1 MKYEFNNENLDK
13 IMQDFG
19 KLTLSAKKEKI
30 IEDLKFL
37 IDYQAKLCELNNKRL
52 NSIDSKDIEFFNSKL
67 SSEDD
72 FLDTIYT
79 YLYILKSAN
88 YDFINALSQNM
99 MQINDMCQ
107 Q

>member
-19 KLTLSAKKEKI
+19 KLTLSSKKEKI

-72 FLDTIYT
+72 FLGTIYT

-99 MQINDMCQ
+99 MQINDMWQ

>member
-19 KLTLSAKKEKI
+19 KLTLSSKKEKI

-88 YDFINALSQNM
+88 YDFINALSQNIA
-99 MQINDMCQ
+99 INIPVVS
-107 Q
+107 

>member
-19 KLTLSAKKEKI
+19 NLTLSSKKEKI

-67 SSEDD
+67 SSEND

-99 MQINDMCQ
+99 IQINDMWQ

>member
-13 IMQDFG
+13 IMQDFR
-19 KLTLSAKKEKI
+19 KLTLSSKKEKI

-99 MQINDMCQ
+99 MQINDMWQ

>member
-1 MKYEFNNENLDK
+1 MKYEFNKENLDK

-19 KLTLSAKKEKI
+19 KLTLSSKKEKI

-37 IDYQAKLCELNNKRL
+37 IDYQAKLCELNGKRL
-52 NSIDSKDIEFFNSKL
+52 NSIDSKKTEIFTANH

-72 FLDTIYT
+72 FLDTVYA

-88 YDFINALSQNM
+88 YDFVSALSQNM
-99 MQINDMCQ
+99 MQINDIW
-107 Q
+107 

>member
-19 KLTLSAKKEKI
+19 KLTLSSKKEKI

-99 MQINDMCQ
+99 MQIIDMWQ